1 MEIRESHLTDI
12 NFHLIVESTPAAV
25 LLVNQENRIAYVN
38 RRCESMFGYTTQ
50 ELVGQKVDILIPERF
65 RARYDAFRAG
75 FSQSPTLLEAG
86 PDRGLMA
93 RRKDGG
99 EFPVALGLS
108 PLVLVDGTWLLASI
122 SDITIRLQA
131 ESRFRAVVQS
141 APNAMILV
149 SGDGRI
155 QLVNHQATELFG
167 YTETE
172 LVGEL
177 VDLLVPDSVRPRH
190 PGLRTAFFANPQTRH
205 MGVGRDLVGRH
216 KDGTEVPIE
225 VGLNPIQTD
234 EGTMVLASV
243 IDITERKAQQE
254 LKAKKDAAEAAYR
267 AKGELLAIASHDLKN
282 PLASISG
289 LAQIML
295 DLKKEEPGAS
305 QQDIEFLQSIH
316 EAALHMSEVV
326 KGILS
331 TEGLEQSGISIA
343 KETVDVSALVRE
355 LVKFNEP
362 AAEKKGIHIATQ
374 VADGIAI
381 HSDKT
386 RLREAFDNYVSN
398 AVKYSPSNTAVTV
411 SLTSRADGQIEFGV
425 RDQGPGL
432 TEDDKRKM
440 FGKFKRLSAK
450 PTGGELSTGLGLSIV
465 KQIVELHGGTVGCDS
480 EPGHGAYFWARLPI
494 R

>member
-1 MEIRESHLTDI
+1 MENRLTDI
-12 NFHLIVESTPAAV
+12 TFHLMVESAPAAV
-25 LLVNQENRIAYVN
+25 LLVNQENRIAYIN
-38 RRCESMFGYTTQ
+38 RRGEAMFGYGAP
-50 ELVGQKVDILIPERF
+50 ELIGHAVDVLIPERF
-65 RARYDAFRAG
+65 RDRYDAFRSSFA
-75 FSQSPTLLEAG
+75 QSPGILHAG
-86 PDRGLMA
+86 PERGLMA
-93 RRKDGG
+93 QRKDGG
-99 EFPVALGLS
+99 EFPVELGLS
-108 PLVLVDGTWLLASI
+108 PLVLVDGTWLLVSI
-122 SDITIRLQA
+122 TDITVRLEA
-131 ESRFRAVVQS
+131 EGRFRAVVQS

-149 SGDGRI
+149 GKDGVI
-155 QLVNHQATELFG
+155 KLVNRQATILFG
-167 YTETE
+167 YTESE
-172 LVGEL
+172 LLGQR
-177 VDLLVPDSVRPRH
+177 VDMLVPDPVRPRH
-190 PGLRTAFFANPQTRH
+190 PDLRNSFFANPQSRS
-205 MGVGRDLVGRH
+205 MGVGRDLTGRR
-216 KDGTEVPIE
+216 KDGSMIPVEI
-225 VGLNPIQTD
+225 GLNPMHTE
-234 EGTMVLASV
+234 EGIMVLASI

-254 LKAKKDAAEAAYR
+254 LKARKDAAEAAYR

-316 EAALHMSEVV
+316 EAAQHMSEVV

-343 KETVDVSALVRE
+343 KETVDVSALVRD

-362 AAEKKGIHIATQ
+362 AAEKKGIHVATQ
-374 VADGIAI
+374 ITDGVALHA
-381 HSDKT
+381 DKT

-398 AVKYSPSNTAVTV
+398 AVKYSPPDTTVTI
-411 SLTSRADGQIEFGV
+411 SLIPRAGQVEFGV

-432 TEDDKRKM
+432 TDDDKRKM

-480 EPGHGAYFWARLPI
+480 EPGHGAYFWARLPAK
-494 R
+494 